1 MYHERIRITKEKIC
15 DISRIRVSSEK
26 LFCFRDKRDVRKVAQ
41 EKKKRNGKE
50 GKKRGKKSYDAG
62 RRDVPQRNSAKKLPL
77 LETVLDAMEKPTL
90 RRLVPRKPHLI
101 EDRPTLI
108 RRRRASRR

>member
-41 EKKKRNGKE
+41 EKKK
-50 GKKRGKKSYDAG
+50 KRK
-62 RRDVPQRNSAKKLPL
+62 RR
-77 LETVLDAMEKPTL
+77 EKT
-90 RRLVPRKPHLI
+90 R
-101 EDRPTLI
+101 
-108 RRRRASRR
+108 